1 MPYNEAMVPLSQVPL
16 NSVTWLVGAL
26 ACFVL
31 SYRSYVSYRR
41 SANELSKYLAWF
53 GVLMGCGQSL
63 LAIPAFFTL
72 DPDSLR
78 VTYLIGEFFIY
89 SSAVAQAAILW
100 CLILRFRLSLRAV
113 TVPMAL
119 IGLIAWLY
127 ALPRSTLRFSDNFI
141 NYRDPVF
148 STVVIGIVLVGLFV
162 PVGLYFLRSAAKQT
176 KPKAILTS
184 LALGLVYVGVG
195 FFTGGLELLAGQVI
209 TPKSAIGD
217 LAFFGIML
225 AVLAWPRRA
234 KPPAAVQPA

>member
-1 MPYNEAMVPLSQVPL
+1 
-16 NSVTWLVGAL
+16 
-26 ACFVL
+26 
-31 SYRSYVSYRR
+31 
-41 SANELSKYLAWF
+41 
-53 GVLMGCGQSL
+53 
-63 LAIPAFFTL
+63 
-72 DPDSLR
+72 
-78 VTYLIGEFFIY
+78 
-89 SSAVAQAAILW
+89 
-100 CLILRFRLSLRAV
+100 
-113 TVPMAL
+113 
-119 IGLIAWLY
+119 LY

-225 AVLAWPRRA
+225 AVLTWPRRA
-234 KPPAAVQPA
+234 RPPAAA